1 MKDRLKNE
9 LKKGLVI
16 LLLAFFYYCLTQIF
30 NIGIPCPFYK
40 LTGFY
45 CPGCGITRMC
55 IALIHL
61 KIREAFLYNPVCFT
75 ILPFIIALIIY
86 HEYVFIYTG
95 KQRASKIENIFL
107 SILIMILI
115 LYGILRNV
123 IL

>member
-9 LKKGLVI
+9 LKKVLVI
-16 LLLAFFYYCLTQIF
+16 LLLAFFYYCFIQIF

-40 LTGFY
+40 LTGYY

-55 IALIHL
+55 IALLHL
-61 KIREAFLYNPVCFT
+61 QIKEAFLYNPVCFI

-86 HEYVFIYTG
+86 HEYTYICTG
-95 KQRASKIENIFL
+95 KQKVSKTENVFL
-107 SILIMILI
+107 LILIIILI

-123 IL
+123 LL